1 MILDDQEWVEVF
13 EAARRTAMGLCRDE
27 FMADDLAAGAME
39 RILRADAEVRPERL
53 GAYASQVV
61 RNLYNDEGRRQMRQ
75 PAAPLDDGEIPDSA
89 QAIFGLVLHIKS
101 PSVLAMMSERTMRQ
115 CQLAERILVTLNDKQ
130 RRLLEL
136 TSNGVSSRDIAAEL
150 DYASAAV
157 VDQTRSRLYQ
167 RLREEFEGEATTS
180 LFGNVSGEW

>member
-1 MILDDQEWVEVF
+1 MNLDDQEWVEVF
-13 EAARRTAMGLCRDE
+13 EAARRTAMGLCRDV

-61 RNLYNDEGRRQMRQ
+61 RNLYRDEGRRQGRQ
-75 PAAPLDDGEIPDSA
+75 PAIPMDGGEIPDSA
-89 QAIFGLVLHIKS
+89 EAIFGLVLHMKS
-101 PSVLAMMSERTMRQ
+101 PSVLAMMSERTRRQ
-115 CQLAERILVTLNDKQ
+115 CQLAQRMLATLNPKQ

-136 TSNGVSSRDIAAEL
+136 SSIGVPSRDIAAEL

-157 VDQTRSRLYQ
+157 VDQTRSRLYRQ
-167 RLREEFEGEATTS
+167 LREEFEGQATTS
-180 LFGNVSGEW
+180 IFGSVTGEW